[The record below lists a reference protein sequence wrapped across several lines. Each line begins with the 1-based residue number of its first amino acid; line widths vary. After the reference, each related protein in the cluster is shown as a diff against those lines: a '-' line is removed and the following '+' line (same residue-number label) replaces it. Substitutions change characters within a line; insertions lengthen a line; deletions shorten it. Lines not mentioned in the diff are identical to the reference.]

1 MGVPVGAEKP
11 QAQARAGFPCSQEQG
26 QRPEDM
32 ELSGVAMALGPTGQL
47 LLLLCFR
54 TLAAQIADTCPG
66 EMDMNFQS
74 LRAGNYPLI
83 DHK

>member
-1 MGVPVGAEKP
+1 MGVPHRP
-11 QAQARAGFPCSQEQG
+11 QARAGFPCSQEQG

-32 ELSGVAMALGPTGQL
+32 ELSGVAVALGPASQL

-54 TLAAQIADTCPG
+54 TLAAQTADTCPG
-66 EMDMNFQS
+66 EMDLNFQS

>member
-1 MGVPVGAEKP
+1 
-11 QAQARAGFPCSQEQG
+11 
-26 QRPEDM
+26 M
-32 ELSGVAMALGPTGQL
+32 ELSGVAVALGPASQL

-54 TLAAQIADTCPG
+54 TLAAQTADTCPG
-66 EMDMNFQS
+66 EMDLNFQS

>member
-1 MGVPVGAEKP
+1 
-11 QAQARAGFPCSQEQG
+11 
-26 QRPEDM
+26 M
-32 ELSGVAMALGPTGQL
+32 ELSGVAVALGPTGQL

-66 EMDMNFQS
+66 EMDLNFQS